1 MSYSMRIF
9 RSGLV
14 RGERQLNET
23 IKIVIVEDDETL
35 AKDRK
40 SFYRERIDMSAVRQH
55 LKKEI
60 RNFGKKLWE
69 ALPVILFFM
78 VLFYT
83 MLFFFGLSCLRTVS
97 IATVI
102 FKGNYRK
109 RHSAGSLLQLIFL
122 HLFLAVLAYAATYNY
137 VCCILLNFLVPF
149 WLIFM
154 KSSQFNP
161 MGYFSGLM
169 TFTLLQL
176 APTDL
181 RGFGMQMAAFS
192 YALFYFFVVVY
203 VYQRR
208 REPLPE
214 YQPEQKTYHKSFWNQ
229 ERIAQ
234 RFPMCAFE
242 LKFALRMS
250 IVLTLTF
257 SYSMLSHADH
267 AFWLPMNAFLLLRPM
282 YEESIHRIK
291 SRFVGTV
298 AGCILLVMILPLLP
312 GTKGHILFA
321 SVIVI
326 GLYAATPG
334 TWQQAL
340 CSTCFALSI
349 TTLAIAEKTA
359 LELRLY
365 YVVIAVLVVLAVN
378 KFIFPMS
385 LKSQFWYN
393 FQSVFH
399 MQHSYLRILERA
411 LRGRTEY
418 DSICD
423 AQLSY
428 HLVHEQIMQYLK
440 EQEPGENDFYRRLLS
455 ICWEMVSEMEQML
468 VLVNAKNWEEA
479 ELGIWTAYIMYT
491 DYILN
496 QVQQMLAIKPG
507 KSMVPMKEVPYQR
520 FIDQEPQISLLMT
533 RYSENLSRLYRMVCQ
548 NSLEKRN
555 KNT

>member
-1 MSYSMRIF
+1 
-9 RSGLV
+9 
-14 RGERQLNET
+14 
-23 IKIVIVEDDETL
+23 
-35 AKDRK
+35 
-40 SFYRERIDMSAVRQH
+40 MSAVRQH
-55 LKKEI
+55 LKKGI
-60 RNFGKKLWE
+60 RNLWKKLWE
-69 ALPVILFFM
+69 ALPVILFFLI
-78 VLFYT
+78 LFYT

-109 RHSAGSLLQLIFL
+109 QQSTGSLLQLIVL

-181 RGFGMQMAAFS
+181 RGFGLQMAAFS

-214 YQPEQKTYHKSFWNQ
+214 YQTEQKTQHKSFWKQ
-229 ERIAQ
+229 ERIE
-234 RFPMCAFE
+234 RSFPMCVFE
-242 LKFALRMS
+242 LRFALRMS

-282 YEESIHRIK
+282 YEDSIHRMK
-291 SRFVGTV
+291 SRFVGTA
-298 AGCILLVMILPLLP
+298 AGCILLIMILPLLP
-312 GTKGHILFA
+312 GTKGHIVFA

-340 CSTCFALSI
+340 FSTCFALSI

-359 LELRLY
+359 LELRLF
-365 YVVIAVLVVLAVN
+365 YVAIAALVVLVVN
-378 KFIFPMS
+378 RFIFPMR
-385 LKSQFWYN
+385 LKNQFWYN
-393 FQSVFH
+393 FQSIFH
-399 MQHSYLRILERA
+399 MQHAYLRILERA
-411 LRGRTEY
+411 LRGRAEPGV
-418 DSICD
+418 ICD
-423 AQLSY
+423 AQLQY
-428 HLVHEQIMQYLK
+428 HLVHEQIIQYLK
-440 EQEPGENDFYRRLLS
+440 KQESGENDFYRRLLS
-455 ICWEMVSEMEQML
+455 ICWEMISEMEQML
-468 VLVNAKNWEEA
+468 VLVNARSWAEA

-496 QVQQMLAIKPG
+496 QVQQMLAMKPE

-520 FIDQEPQISLLMT
+520 FIEHEPQLSLLMT
-533 RYSENLSRLYRMVCQ
+533 RYSENLSRLYRIVC
-548 NSLEKRN
+548 RN
-555 KNT
+555 KRKGALIYVRGNLRM